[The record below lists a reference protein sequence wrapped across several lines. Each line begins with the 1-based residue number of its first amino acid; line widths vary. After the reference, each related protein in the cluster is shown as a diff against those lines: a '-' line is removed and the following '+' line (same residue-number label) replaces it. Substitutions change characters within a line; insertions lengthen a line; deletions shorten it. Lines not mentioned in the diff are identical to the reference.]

1 MNAWTLREGVIIG
14 VGLENIAL
22 IDIASEARK
31 WLPASAL
38 ETIDRWLED
47 GIDEDA
53 RAALFKDDAEQW
65 LVPFNAPHQPDAFVE
80 GQLSLLESGF
90 AYRVPTDAQA
100 LLNASRRD
108 HARRRRFLSHLG
120 QCPTLPETT
129 LRRAL
134 SVAEGLGKRD
144 GKVVCIGDDDLVGL
158 TLARLGFEVT
168 VLELDDYLV
177 GLIEHV
183 AKEEG
188 LSVTVECFDLCEPLD
203 EAWRGRFD
211 AFVTD
216 PMSNE
221 ACLGLFISRGRAMCK
236 PNALGATAINAQA
249 FPVLRKVLAEMGAED
264 WIRFER
270 HNVYY
275 SQFMRMHTYQ
285 SDWVVLR
292 CDAATKPTLSPD
304 VDGSALGLYEEE
316 FLHRKLAWLLKIEDI
331 DTAAEILPLHLRE
344 WMSVLIDA
352 ARVQVIGYIEDAKDE
367 VSSLSALTRSGWI
380 RLSIDRA
387 HRRLLLEASPLQ
399 GDVGKVA
406 EKVIVRMLKPQGRV
420 ESNRHRD
427 VWTMRVR

>member
-1 MNAWTLREGVIIG
+1 MKPWTLREGVIIG

-22 IDIASEARK
+22 IDIASDARK

-38 ETIDRWLED
+38 DVIDRWLED
-47 GIDEDA
+47 GIDEEARTSLFGDDADDWLVAA
-53 RAALFKDDAEQW
+53 RA
-65 LVPFNAPHQPDAFVE
+65 PHVPDAYLE
-80 GQLSLLESGF
+80 KQLALLESGF
-90 AYRVPTDAQA
+90 TYRVPENVGD
-100 LLNASRRD
+100 LLVAARRD

-134 SVAEGLGKRD
+134 SVAAALGKRE

-183 AKEEG
+183 AKEES
-188 LSVTVECFDLCEPLD
+188 LTLTVECFDLCEPL
-203 EAWRGRFD
+203 EEQWQGRFD

-236 PNALGATAINAQA
+236 PEAIGATAINAQA
-249 FPVLRKVLAEMGAED
+249 FPVLRKVLRAMHCAD
-264 WIRFER
+264 WTRYER

-285 SDWVVLR
+285 SDWVVMR
-292 CDAATKPTLSPD
+292 CDEDTVSTLEAD
-304 VDGSALGLYEEE
+304 ADGSALGLYEED
-316 FLHRKLAWLLKIEDI
+316 FLHRKLAWLLRVDDI
-331 DTAAEILPLHLRE
+331 DVASEILPLHLRE
-344 WMSVLIDA
+344 WMSVLVDA
-352 ARVQVIGYIEDAKDE
+352 AHVQVIGYLEDAKDN
-367 VSSLSALTRSGWI
+367 VSSLTALTRTGWL
-380 RLSIDRA
+380 RLSIDRR
-387 HRRLLLEASPLQ
+387 HKRLVLEVSPLQ

-406 EKVIVRMLKPQGRV
+406 EKVIVRMLKPLGHV
-420 ESNRHRD
+420 ESTRHRD
-427 VWTMRVR
+427 VWSMQVR

>member
-1 MNAWTLREGVIIG
+1 MKPWTLREGVIIG

-22 IDIASEARK
+22 IDIASDARK

-38 ETIDRWLED
+38 DVIDRWLED
-47 GIDEDA
+47 GIDEEARTTLFGDDADAWLVAA
-53 RAALFKDDAEQW
+53 RA
-65 LVPFNAPHQPDAFVE
+65 PHVPDAYLE
-80 GQLSLLESGF
+80 KQLALLESGF
-90 AYRVPTDAQA
+90 TYRVPEEEGD
-100 LLNASRRD
+100 LLVAARRD

-134 SVAEGLGKRD
+134 SVAAALGKRQ

-177 GLIEHV
+177 GLIEHL
-183 AKEEG
+183 AKEES
-188 LSVTVECFDLCEPLD
+188 LRLTVECFDLCEPLEPD
-203 EAWRGRFD
+203 WRGRFD

-236 PNALGATAINAQA
+236 PEAIGATAINAHA
-249 FPVLRKVLAEMGAED
+249 FPVLRKVLRAMQCTD
-264 WIRFER
+264 WTRYER

-285 SDWVVLR
+285 SDWVVMR
-292 CDAATKPTLSPD
+292 CDAQTVPTLGAD
-304 VDGSALGLYEEE
+304 ADGSALGLYEED
-316 FLHRKLAWLLKIEDI
+316 FLHRKLAWLLRVDDI
-331 DTAAEILPLHLRE
+331 DVASEILPLHLRE
-344 WMSVLIDA
+344 WMSVLVDA
-352 ARVQVIGYIEDAKDE
+352 AQVQVIGYLEDAKDN
-367 VSSLSALTRSGWI
+367 VSSLTALTRTGWL
-380 RLSIDRA
+380 RLSIDRR
-387 HRRLLLEASPLQ
+387 HKRLVLEVSPLQ

-406 EKVIVRMLKPQGRV
+406 EKIIVRMLKPLGHV
-420 ESNRHRD
+420 ESTRHRD
-427 VWTMRVR
+427 VWSMQVR

>member
-22 IDIASEARK
+22 IDIASDARK
-31 WLPASAL
+31 WLPAAAL
-38 ETIDRWLED
+38 DVIDRWLED
-47 GIDEDA
+47 GIDEAARETLFALDA
-53 RAALFKDDAEQW
+53 QEW
-65 LVPFNAPHQPDAFVE
+65 LVPWTSPHEPDAYLE
-80 GQLSLLESGF
+80 KQLALLESGF
-90 AYRVPTDAQA
+90 DYRVPHDALE
-100 LLNASRRD
+100 LLVAARRD

-134 SVAEGLGKRD
+134 SVAAGLGKRE

-158 TLARLGFEVT
+158 TLSRLGFEVT

-183 AKEEG
+183 AKEESLS
-188 LSVTVECFDLCEPLD
+188 LSVECVDLCEPL
-203 EAWRGRFD
+203 EEQWQGRFD

-236 PNALGATAINAQA
+236 PQAIGATAINAQA
-249 FPVLRKVLAEMGAED
+249 FPVLRKVLAKMHCDD
-264 WIRFER
+264 WKRFER

-292 CDAATKPTLSPD
+292 CDESTVPTLAAD
-304 VDGSALGLYEEE
+304 ADGSVLGLYEED

-331 DTAAEILPLHLRE
+331 EVASEILPLHLRE
-344 WMSVLIDA
+344 WMSVLVDA
-352 ARVQVIGYIEDAKDE
+352 ANVQVIGYLEDAKDH
-367 VSSLSALTRSGWI
+367 VSSLLALTRTGWL
-380 RLSIDRA
+380 RLCVDRA
-387 HRRLLLEASPLQ
+387 HGRLVLEVSPLQ

-406 EKVIVRMLKPQGRV
+406 EKVIVRMLKPKGRV
-420 ESNRHRD
+420 ESTRHRD
-427 VWTMRVR
+427 VWSMRVR